1 MYTKYSKY
9 ASMGNDGL
17 SDFNW
22 DLYESEC
29 SNVLKQNKKVKV
41 EKGSKDKCYCH
52 AEYAQ
57 EDYNKYANMHYENV
71 KDVQKGS
78 ILPISDI
85 NVVDDN
91 TLIATVG
98 EGANNIIIDLNKETK
113 FFNQFTTDDVPT
125 DKEMFVSNLKSSPE
139 FKRQI
144 LSMNL
149 TAKIGTDVEKGSIWD
164 GYVESINAE
173 MKEQITRNDKAYFA
187 EVLSTNGGGF
197 VVEVAGTVKA
207 FMPGSMAASN
217 RISDYDSLIGKTME
231 VMVESWNK
239 KYGFVVSRKKYL
251 NMVRPLKLKPIIDSL
266 NSEPDKLY
274 TGTVTGATQF
284 GIFVELDEYIT
295 GMLHKT
301 LVSDSMRDD
310 MREGVIKPGD
320 VLSVYV
326 HKVENN
332 RVILSDV
339 PSSERDLVIKKRE
352 AEDNAEK
359 SEHMAQKNY
368 STPYNDKKKSY
379 RNNE

>member
-1 MYTKYSKY
+1 
-9 ASMGNDGL
+9 MGNDGL

-164 GYVESINAE
+164 GYVESINVE

>member
-1 MYTKYSKY
+1 
-9 ASMGNDGL
+9 
-17 SDFNW
+17 
-22 DLYESEC
+22 
-29 SNVLKQNKKVKV
+29 
-41 EKGSKDKCYCH
+41 
-52 AEYAQ
+52 
-57 EDYNKYANMHYENV
+57 
-71 KDVQKGS
+71 
-78 ILPISDI
+78 
-85 NVVDDN
+85 
-91 TLIATVG
+91 
-98 EGANNIIIDLNKETK
+98 
-113 FFNQFTTDDVPT
+113 
-125 DKEMFVSNLKSSPE
+125 
-139 FKRQI
+139 
-144 LSMNL
+144 
-149 TAKIGTDVEKGSIWD
+149 
-164 GYVESINAE
+164 
-173 MKEQITRNDKAYFA
+173 
-187 EVLSTNGGGF
+187 
-197 VVEVAGTVKA
+197 
-207 FMPGSMAASN
+207 
-217 RISDYDSLIGKTME
+217 
-231 VMVESWNK
+231 
-239 KYGFVVSRKKYL
+239 
-251 NMVRPLKLKPIIDSL
+251 MVRPLKLKPIIDSL